1 MRKPFRFISGF
12 ATIRAEL
19 RGRNIQDGV
28 PARRTGVA
36 YRRRT
41 GAAYRRAYGRVR
53 EPYKSDG
60 LRCPII
66 HPKSQ
71 NHRKPSETIGNH
83 RKQKYGRNNQAP
95 ETLTRTWYECMSQ
108 SVSQQCQVSAVS
120 SLSLSLAAG
129 LPYVQYSGIILSSLL
144 YE

>member
-1 MRKPFRFISGF
+1 MRKPRRFISSF
-12 ATIRAEL
+12 ATFRAEL
-19 RGRNIQDGV
+19 RGRNIQYGV

-83 RKQKYGRNNQAP
+83 RKQKYGRNNHRHQK
-95 ETLTRTWYECMSQ
+95 
-108 SVSQQCQVSAVS
+108 
-120 SLSLSLAAG
+120 
-129 LPYVQYSGIILSSLL
+129 PYSPREKDQRKKEEKKKGGERKDLG
-144 YE
+144 